1 MLLFLRNT
9 RWAILWGILIFVLTG
24 LPGSVLPKLPSYFD
38 LFQPDKLVHIVVFA
52 VMSLLLFFSFRKPG
66 TPVYVQRHPFLIAFL
81 VSLFIA
87 GTTELL
93 QEFLIPMRTG
103 SIWDFIA
110 NMAGCL
116 AGWGIVKIAKWR
128 KVI

>member
-1 MLLFLRNT
+1 
-9 RWAILWGILIFVLTG
+9 LWGILIFVLTG
-24 LPGSVLPKLPSYFD
+24 LPGSVLPKLPTYLD
-38 LFQPDKLVHIVVFA
+38 LFQPDKLVHIFVFG
-52 VMSLLLFFSFRKPG
+52 VLSLLLLFSFRKPG
-66 TPVYVQRHPFLIAFL
+66 TPEFIQHHPLLISFL
-81 VSLFIA
+81 VSLFVA

-116 AGWGIVKIAKWR
+116 LGWGILKIAK
-128 KVI
+128 